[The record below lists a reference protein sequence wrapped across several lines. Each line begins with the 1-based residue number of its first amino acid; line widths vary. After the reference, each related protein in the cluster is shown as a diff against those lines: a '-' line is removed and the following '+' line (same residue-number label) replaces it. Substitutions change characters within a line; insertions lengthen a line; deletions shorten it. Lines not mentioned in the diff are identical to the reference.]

1 MKVSDKGLALI
12 KEFEGCKLTA
22 YQDSVGVW
30 TIGYGHTKTARKG
43 MVITQDQA
51 NELLT
56 TDVADHATG
65 VYKALQ
71 VKLDQHQFDAVVS
84 LAFNVGVNAVRNSTL
99 FKMINRGDA
108 KLAAEQFDRW
118 NKAGGKVLAGL
129 TRRRAAERK
138 MYEGL
143 V

>member
-30 TIGYGHTKTARKG
+30 TIGYGHTRTARKG
-43 MVITQDQA
+43 MVITQSKAD
-51 NELLT
+51 ELLAL
-56 TDVADHATG
+56 DVADHATG
-65 VYKALQ
+65 VYKTLQ
-71 VKLDQHQFDAVVS
+71 VKLEQRQFDAVVS
-84 LAFNVGVNAVRNSTL
+84 LAFNVGVNAVRNSTML
-99 FKMINRGDA
+99 KMINRGDA
-108 KLAAEQFDRW
+108 KLAAAQFDRW

-143 V
+143 A